1 MNSVTKI
8 SNVAETAEATNFV
21 MNVVAVA
28 CGLALVVFAI
38 MATAANGLDTSAG
51 FF

>member
-1 MNSVTKI
+1 MDSVTRI
-8 SNVAETAEATNFV
+8 SNVVETAEATNFV
-21 MNVVAVA
+21 VNAVAVA

-38 MATAANGLDTSAG
+38 MATASNGLDTSAG